1 MSNQTI
7 GSLFS
12 GYGGL
17 DMPLAGSALWGCEIA
32 PAPRRVLAARLPGT
46 VIHKDVTDL
55 PRLEYVDVITGG
67 SPCQDLSV
75 AGGRVGMVG
84 DSRSGLW
91 SYQAAAI
98 AEVQPR
104 WALWENVRGALSGKA
119 FTAADRSSYGGDV
132 VLMRALGRV
141 LADLH
146 MAGYDAAWSTLRA
159 SDVGACHLRE
169 RVFVLARRRGSSD
182 RLVLDC
188 RFFPASSF
196 SPTTA
201 RSTSHLPTPAVNDM
215 GHGKD
220 LAEYTS
226 WRYRQKASDGTRAV
240 HGRSLDVEV
249 RTAAGEARM
258 LPTPTV
264 TTGNGGNSYSYSLDK
279 EGRRTRYVNTLSGVA
294 TEVIGDDPSWGV
306 YEEVITRAAEAVG
319 RPAPVAVEPGVRRP
333 LRVGRRFVE
342 WMMMLPEG
350 WVTDVAGVSYR
361 QALTMLGNGVVPLQ
375 ASAACAVLSGRAGRG
390 EGDPWGVFDTRSDV
404 WVTED
409 GPFTK
414 SWPRSG
420 SMVDGE
426 VYSSPTALEG
436 ARHVCQ

>member
-1 MSNQTI
+1 MSEQTI

-17 DMPLAGSALWGCEIA
+17 DMPLAGSTLWGCEIA

-55 PRLEYVDVITGG
+55 PRLEHVDVITGG

-119 FTAADRSSYGGDV
+119 FTAADRSSYGRDV

-169 RVFVLARRRGSSD
+169 RVFVLARRRG
-182 RLVLDC
+182 
-188 RFFPASSF
+188 
-196 SPTTA
+196 
-201 RSTSHLPTPAVNDM
+201 
-215 GHGKD
+215 
-220 LAEYTS
+220 
-226 WRYRQKASDGTRAV
+226 
-240 HGRSLDVEV
+240 
-249 RTAAGEARM
+249 
-258 LPTPTV
+258 
-264 TTGNGGNSYSYSLDK
+264 
-279 EGRRTRYVNTLSGVA
+279 
-294 TEVIGDDPSWGV
+294 
-306 YEEVITRAAEAVG
+306 
-319 RPAPVAVEPGVRRP
+319 
-333 LRVGRRFVE
+333 
-342 WMMMLPEG
+342 
-350 WVTDVAGVSYR
+350 
-361 QALTMLGNGVVPLQ
+361 
-375 ASAACAVLSGRAGRG
+375 
-390 EGDPWGVFDTRSDV
+390 
-404 WVTED
+404 
-409 GPFTK
+409 
-414 SWPRSG
+414 
-420 SMVDGE
+420 
-426 VYSSPTALEG
+426 
-436 ARHVCQ
+436 

>member
-1 MSNQTI
+1 
-7 GSLFS
+7 
-12 GYGGL
+12 
-17 DMPLAGSALWGCEIA
+17 MPLAGSTLWGCEIA

-55 PRLEYVDVITGG
+55 PRLEHVDVITGG

-119 FTAADRSSYGGDV
+119 FTAADRGYYGGDV

-182 RLVLDC
+182 RLVLDR

-226 WRYRQKASDGTRAV
+226 
-240 HGRSLDVEV
+240 
-249 RTAAGEARM
+249 
-258 LPTPTV
+258 
-264 TTGNGGNSYSYSLDK
+264 
-279 EGRRTRYVNTLSGVA
+279 
-294 TEVIGDDPSWGV
+294 
-306 YEEVITRAAEAVG
+306 
-319 RPAPVAVEPGVRRP
+319 
-333 LRVGRRFVE
+333 
-342 WMMMLPEG
+342 
-350 WVTDVAGVSYR
+350 
-361 QALTMLGNGVVPLQ
+361 
-375 ASAACAVLSGRAGRG
+375 
-390 EGDPWGVFDTRSDV
+390 
-404 WVTED
+404 
-409 GPFTK
+409 
-414 SWPRSG
+414 
-420 SMVDGE
+420 
-426 VYSSPTALEG
+426 
-436 ARHVCQ
+436 